1 MQDESVVRFLLQ
13 ALAIVVGGGTVQLVI
28 QLTRRRSEL
37 RKVNSESDSVV
48 VAAANNQVVR
58 LEAELQRVSNDCAQ
72 VRTDLD
78 NERSRRVADIAE
90 MQRRNTQALADAQER
105 SNEVIEE
112 FRRENVKLNKM
123 VSRLQLD
130 LSRANAEISTL
141 KDRGA

>member
-13 ALAIVVGGGTVQLVI
+13 ALAIMVGGGTVQLAI
-28 QLTRRRSEL
+28 QLLRRRSEL
-37 RKVNSESDSVV
+37 RKINTESDSVV

-58 LEAELQRVSNDCAQ
+58 LEAELQRVSHDCAQ

-130 LSRANAEISTL
+130 LSRATAEISTL
-141 KDRGA
+141 KSRGA